1 MLLQTELFCDYV
13 NLEKLI
19 EKIYDWD
26 WDDAIPCVSLRP
38 VLTIRHFIIRL
49 FGIIDTRLRMCS
61 VIKVALATIIPLA
74 YIHSLLII
82 CTYRSFAQ
90 TSLSNFIDRTP
101 RNFFL
106 TILRCSED
114 CQRLSREFDG
124 NRDSQFDYLCS
135 YK

>member
-1 MLLQTELFCDYV
+1 MNNFQFNGPQGSNFIQGEIFPILYERKYIKRYIFQGALLTF
-13 NLEKLI
+13 
-19 EKIYDWD
+19 
-26 WDDAIPCVSLRP
+26 
-38 VLTIRHFIIRL
+38 RHFIIRL
-49 FGIIDTRLRMCS
+49 FGIIDTLLRMCS

-90 TSLSNFIDRTP
+90 TSLPNFIDTTP